1 MEYKTP
7 PYITLQKSKE
17 VIFYI
22 SRNNRKPI
30 NIDIWTKELNLI
42 GYKGLVI
49 HSKCIF
55 NRLKNDNSLD
65 KNSQI
70 KLYKLFFDLI
80 NKFLFKIT
88 KYMQQ

>member
-7 PYITLQKSKE
+7 PSIILHKSKE

-22 SRNNRKPI
+22 SNDNRNPI
-30 NIDIWTKELNLI
+30 NIDLWTKDLNLF

-55 NRLKNDNSLD
+55 NRLKNDYSLG
-65 KNSQI
+65 
-70 KLYKLFFDLI
+70 
-80 NKFLFKIT
+80 
-88 KYMQQ
+88 